1 MPAGKRMTAPH
12 HRLSCLLP
20 CRAAASSPAAQTSM
34 SARARRASACAK
46 RPNRS
51 AYASAVYPTCR
62 GSHMAP
68 GTSRAQVVTA
78 WCHGHGIGDMAGCK
92 TARDVCQ
99 ADGCAGPA
107 AQRLVKPARTCAAKG
122 TCGTF
127 NGTPDLAWRTEG
139 GDGNIHRNWLEKM
152 GFLDD

>member
-1 MPAGKRMTAPH
+1 MCKETQPIGLCISRVSYMQRFAHRHVKRLYGVRTW
-12 HRLSCLLP
+12 R
-20 CRAAASSPAAQTSM
+20 
-34 SARARRASACAK
+34 
-46 RPNRS
+46 
-51 AYASAVYPTCR
+51 
-62 GSHMAP
+62 
-68 GTSRAQVVTA
+68 RAQVVTA

-152 GFLDD
+152 GVLDD